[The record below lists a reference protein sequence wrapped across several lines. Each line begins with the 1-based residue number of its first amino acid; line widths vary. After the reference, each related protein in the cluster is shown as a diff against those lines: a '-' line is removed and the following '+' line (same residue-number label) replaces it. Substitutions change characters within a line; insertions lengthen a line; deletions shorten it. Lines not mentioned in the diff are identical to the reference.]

1 MSLPANTTPRES
13 QQMGR
18 HAKIERK
25 TRETKIS
32 VELEL
37 DGSGTSQIQTPIG
50 FLSHMVDQI
59 ARHGLFDLTIAAEG
73 DIEIDGHHTT
83 EDLGIVLGTALREA
97 VGDARGIE
105 RYGSALIP
113 MDEARVK
120 VALDLCGRSYFVW
133 QVPLPKAKIGDF
145 DTELAEIFFEAVA
158 RSARMNLHVVL
169 ETGDN
174 LHHIVEAC
182 FKAFAR
188 ALRRATA
195 IDARVVGVPSTK
207 GTLD

>member
-1 MSLPANTTPRES
+1 MS
-13 QQMGR
+13 R
-18 HAKIERK
+18 HARVERK
-25 TRETKIS
+25 TRETSIL
-32 VELEL
+32 VEIEL
-37 DGSGTSQIQTPIG
+37 DGSGASKLHTPIG

-59 ARHGLFDLTIAAEG
+59 ARHGLFDLTVRAEG
-73 DIEIDGHHTT
+73 DVAVDGHHTT

-97 VGDARGIE
+97 VGDAIGIA
-105 RYGSALIP
+105 RYGEALVP
-113 MDEARVK
+113 MDETRVK
-120 VALDLCGRSYFVW
+120 VALDLSGRAYFVW

-145 DTELAEIFFEAVA
+145 DSELAEIFFEAVA

-188 ALRRATA
+188 ALRQATT
-195 IDARVVGVPSTK
+195 IDPRRVGVASTK
-207 GTLD
+207 GTLE